1 LDKRGL
7 TPRVALGLDCL
18 RNYQAEYN
26 EDLRVF
32 KTTPRHDWTSHG
44 SDAWRYL
51 SVAWKEPMAT
61 EEDMIPLERL
71 REDLRRPRTWNDVY
85 RQHVDERITN
95 GEELDADEPFNLND
109 LKME

>member
-1 LDKRGL
+1 
-7 TPRVALGLDCL
+7 
-18 RNYQAEYN
+18 
-26 EDLRVF
+26 
-32 KTTPRHDWTSHG
+32 
-44 SDAWRYL
+44 
-51 SVAWKEPMAT
+51 
-61 EEDMIPLERL
+61 MIPLERL